1 MAKEKSQKMQDK
13 IISLLKETPGV
24 PVTRKNLSQALHI
37 RKHEYHL
44 FNNSL
49 ISMVKQGDLLHVGK
63 HQYAFPQKSRKLT
76 GELRTT
82 RAGYGFV
89 LIEGQDT
96 DVFVAQP
103 NLHTALDRD
112 TVEVQLYA
120 ASRGKRLE
128 GFVKKIVKR
137 FREFIVGT
145 YHKSEYYSYVV
156 PDDPKIYRDIIVPKE
171 KAMKA
176 LDGQKVL
183 VRFERWERDQHN
195 PEGSI
200 VEILGY
206 PDDPGVDVVS
216 VAYSFNLPVS
226 FTKQIEQQAQKV
238 GDKITAND
246 LRGREDLRDLLC
258 FTIDPVDAKD
268 FDDAVSLEVLNN
280 GNRLLGVHIADVSHY
295 VVKDSDVD
303 KEAFRR
309 ATSVYLVD
317 RVIPMLPERLSN
329 HLCSLKPEHDRLTF
343 SCFMEFDR
351 DLEVVNYRIVPS
363 VIHSKRRFN
372 YQEVQD
378 IVDGKIND
386 KLRPVLQEMDKLRA
400 ALTKKRFEIG
410 GIDFETPEVRFVLD
424 EKGFPKE
431 IIPKERLNAHRM
443 VEEFMLAANKTV
455 ARHIKHI
462 SPGKTAPPPFLYRV
476 HEKPDENKMQKF
488 LDLLNAL
495 EIPCK
500 PVTRVS
506 SKYFQKVLNSIKG
519 SKEEMV
525 IEEVALR
532 SMMKAVYSTKNIGHF
547 GLGFQDYTHFTSP
560 IRRYPDLTVHRLLK
574 QYAADS
580 PKKDGGL
587 NAYLQKVADQSTKM
601 ERLAMEAERE
611 SIKLKQSEYISKH
624 LGEEYNGLVS
634 GVMGFGVFV
643 ELENIFTEGI
653 IPIEELNDDFYIYDE
668 KTYSLVGR
676 DTNQVIRLGD
686 EVRVRVESVD
696 LERKRIEFR
705 LLENMSDDGTRV
717 NEKKEQPRKRQRRKR
732 SRRK

>member
-329 HLCSLKPEHDRLTF
+329 HL
-343 SCFMEFDR
+343 
-351 DLEVVNYRIVPS
+351 
-363 VIHSKRRFN
+363 
-372 YQEVQD
+372 
-378 IVDGKIND
+378 
-386 KLRPVLQEMDKLRA
+386 
-400 ALTKKRFEIG
+400 
-410 GIDFETPEVRFVLD
+410 
-424 EKGFPKE
+424 
-431 IIPKERLNAHRM
+431 
-443 VEEFMLAANKTV
+443 
-455 ARHIKHI
+455 
-462 SPGKTAPPPFLYRV
+462 
-476 HEKPDENKMQKF
+476 
-488 LDLLNAL
+488 
-495 EIPCK
+495 
-500 PVTRVS
+500 
-506 SKYFQKVLNSIKG
+506 
-519 SKEEMV
+519 
-525 IEEVALR
+525 
-532 SMMKAVYSTKNIGHF
+532 
-547 GLGFQDYTHFTSP
+547 
-560 IRRYPDLTVHRLLK
+560 
-574 QYAADS
+574 
-580 PKKDGGL
+580 
-587 NAYLQKVADQSTKM
+587 
-601 ERLAMEAERE
+601 
-611 SIKLKQSEYISKH
+611 
-624 LGEEYNGLVS
+624 
-634 GVMGFGVFV
+634 
-643 ELENIFTEGI
+643 
-653 IPIEELNDDFYIYDE
+653 
-668 KTYSLVGR
+668 
-676 DTNQVIRLGD
+676 
-686 EVRVRVESVD
+686 
-696 LERKRIEFR
+696 
-705 LLENMSDDGTRV
+705 
-717 NEKKEQPRKRQRRKR
+717 
-732 SRRK
+732 